1 MDSTGGHVKW
11 REPERERQLSYVLYM
26 ETEANSGLK
35 VEELDGEQE
44 VDRKWVDKE
53 NRG

>member
-1 MDSTGGHVKW
+1 MGSPGGHIKW
-11 REPERERQLSYVLYM
+11 REPGRERQLSYVSFM

-44 VDRKWVDKE
+44 VDRKWLDKD
-53 NRG
+53 NK